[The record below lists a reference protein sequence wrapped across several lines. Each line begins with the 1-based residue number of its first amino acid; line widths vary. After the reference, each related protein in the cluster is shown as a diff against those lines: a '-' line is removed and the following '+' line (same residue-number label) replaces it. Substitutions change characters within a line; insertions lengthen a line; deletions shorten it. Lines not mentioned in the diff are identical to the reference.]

1 MFSERD
7 ASMVTEFR
15 LSVNGKDLG
24 RCKSSGILISTGTGS
39 TGWLYQ
45 ARAVSAQ
52 TVHQFKKIIGIAKH
66 NQLDLIDYDISKVL
80 SDKTI
85 FPEDKNLMYY
95 FVREGF
101 QETFISEG
109 FCQDL
114 IITAE
119 TLEGEVKGDGCKIL
133 DIDIGDEICL
143 SVDPKYALKCLKL
156 IY

>member
-24 RCKSSGILISTGTGS
+24 RFRSSGILISTGTGS

-52 TVHQFKKIIGIAKH
+52 TVHQFKKIIGIAQH

-101 QETFISEG
+101 QETLISEG
-109 FCQDL
+109 FC
-114 IITAE
+114 
-119 TLEGEVKGDGCKIL
+119 
-133 DIDIGDEICL
+133 
-143 SVDPKYALKCLKL
+143 
-156 IY
+156 